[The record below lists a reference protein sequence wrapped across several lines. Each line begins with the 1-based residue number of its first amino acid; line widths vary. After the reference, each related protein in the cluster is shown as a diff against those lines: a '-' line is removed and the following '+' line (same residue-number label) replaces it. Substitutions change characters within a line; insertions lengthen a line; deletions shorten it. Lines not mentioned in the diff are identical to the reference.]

1 MKRVRL
7 YLTTAI
13 LALATVGCVY
23 GAQLKADAEGIAIM
37 VKEATERGAVKCA
50 PEELALAETN
60 LIFMRYELMEGD
72 YTRASWHHR
81 AAMDNAERALAITD
95 PEKCAEKEVIIAA
108 PQVVITSTDR
118 DQDGILDDQDLCPD
132 EPEDIDTFEDIN
144 GCPDPDNDGDTV
156 LDIDDACPLEP
167 GVVVNRGCPIPDR
180 DKDGLADDVDAC
192 PDAPEDIDGNQDED
206 GCPEEDDRDGDGFI
220 DQADKCP
227 LEAEDFDLFE
237 DEDGCPE
244 LDNDQDGL
252 VDERDNCPLQP
263 GDPINGGCP
272 NEDRD
277 QDGVMDS
284 VDACPNVPGNPPSGC
299 PKRVLVKV
307 TATQIEI
314 KEKINFETNGSA
326 IKGSTSFEIIDQVA
340 SVLKSNPSLKVV
352 VEGHTDDVGAADYNL
367 RLSDDRA
374 NSVRDALIDRGVE
387 KNRLDAVGFGE
398 AKPIAS
404 NKSSKGRA
412 ENRRVEFKIVKK

>member
-1 MKRVRL
+1 MKSLINFAPILFFIFLASCSDEEKL
-7 YLTTAI
+7 YPTCP
-13 LALATVGCVY
+13 LAGQQLSCIVDSNGDIITQ
-23 GAQLKADAEGIAIM
+23 GAGQSI
-37 VKEATERGAVKCA
+37 
-50 PEELALAETN
+50 PEE
-60 LIFMRYELMEGD
+60 
-72 YTRASWHHR
+72 YTEQGECRFG
-81 AAMDNAERALAITD
+81 ITS
-95 PEKCAEKEVIIAA
+95 CIEVFSDAGTLTEY
-108 PQVVITSTDR
+108 QVVCNGYTLPAVEEC
-118 DQDGILDDQDLCPD
+118 DGY
-132 EPEDIDTFEDIN
+132 
-144 GCPDPDNDGDTV
+144 DND
-156 LDIDDACPLEP
+156 C
-167 GVVVNRGCPIPDR
+167 
-180 DKDGLADDVDAC
+180 DGS
-192 PDAPEDIDGNQDED
+192 IDED
-206 GCPEEDDRDGDGFI
+206 VDRDGDGFI

-284 VDACPNVPGNPPSGC
+284 VDACPSVPGNPPSGC

-340 SVLKSNPSLKVV
+340 SVLKSNPALKVV

>member
-1 MKRVRL
+1 MNLSLRILAPCLLFSV
-7 YLTTAI
+7 TTA
-13 LALATVGCVY
+13 CVY
-23 GAQLKADAEGIAIM
+23 GAQLRADAEGISIM
-37 VKEATERGAVKCA
+37 VKEAAERGAANCA
-50 PEELALAETN
+50 PAELALAETN
-60 LIFMRYELMEGD
+60 LIFLRYELTEGD

-81 AAMDNAERALAITD
+81 AALDNAERALEITD
-95 PEKCAEKEVIIAA
+95 PEECAEKEVIMAA
-108 PQVVITSTDR
+108 PQVVILSTDR
-118 DQDGILDDQDLCPD
+118 DQDGILDDADLCPD
-132 EPEDIDTFEDIN
+132 EPEDIDTFEDVN

-252 VDERDNCPLQP
+252 IDERDNCPLQP

-277 QDGVMDS
+277 SDGVMDS

-326 IKGSTSFEIIDQVA
+326 IKGGTSFEIIDQVA
-340 SVLKSNPSLKVV
+340 SVLKSNPNLKVV

-374 NSVRDALIDRGVE
+374 DSVRKALIDRGIA
-387 KNRLDAVGFGE
+387 KKRLEAVGFGE

-412 ENRRVEFKIVKK
+412 ENRRVEFKIVKD